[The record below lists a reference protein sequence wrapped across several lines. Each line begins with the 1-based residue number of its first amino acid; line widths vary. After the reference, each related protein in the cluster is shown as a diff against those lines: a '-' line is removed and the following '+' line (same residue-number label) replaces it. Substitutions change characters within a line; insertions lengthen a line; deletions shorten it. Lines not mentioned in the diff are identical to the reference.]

1 MSKSKEQYELEYL
14 QIQIEATT
22 NDLNA
27 LIARMDARDAALAQQ
42 QQEEQE
48 QQDEN

>member
-1 MSKSKEQYELEYL
+1 MTTKEFAEFL
-14 QIQIEATT
+14 QEWSAEFQAD
-22 NDLNA
+22 N
-27 LIARMDARDAALAQQ
+27 DAALAQQ